1 MDKTENFVLACNK
14 VDSLLQK
21 EFTQVNVPTFN
32 CTVEELATI
41 VSDVF
46 HLEKDRFNLT
56 CFGNTLD
63 STKSLDSYGINNG
76 IIVYLTKKKE
86 PTFKEPTSVVKPTQ
100 NKEKDS
106 SALSHQNQE
115 MCIALKSALLNPMF
129 RKVLENL
136 TDPEKQENLM
146 AVNPEL
152 RSDPT
157 LFGILSDLDLLNAYI
172 NRNNIK
178 RVLQRYPYFLEVVTH
193 ISATFHEES
202 SSGTCSFHLDNLD
215 RSAYLN
221 YSIDAPSDEEM
232 DESETSS
239 ISSTNTQTSSNRL
252 TEHPNHSFS
261 SMLMQAYQNRN
272 TTNSQQPVSRGVPI
286 ITEDMLREALTTVP
300 TARRPSATNVT
311 LTPTSDNL
319 PAAPAVPVRQAS
331 TTQSQQRSTA
341 QILIGWAPQ
350 LRQMH
355 ELGITDDIVAIQA
368 LEATNGDVQAALNI
382 IFSDNN

>member
-1 MDKTENFVLACNK
+1 
-14 VDSLLQK
+14 
-21 EFTQVNVPTFN
+21 
-32 CTVEELATI
+32 
-41 VSDVF
+41 
-46 HLEKDRFNLT
+46 
-56 CFGNTLD
+56 
-63 STKSLDSYGINNG
+63 
-76 IIVYLTKKKE
+76 
-86 PTFKEPTSVVKPTQ
+86 
-100 NKEKDS
+100 
-106 SALSHQNQE
+106 

-286 ITEDMLREALTTVP
+286 ITEGIQKGYFISKHFKWYFFIDMLREALTTVP

-311 LTPTSDNL
+311 PTPTSDNL